1 MNHEWPISWP
11 STRSMKS
18 CCWTACP
25 RLGTAA
31 WCKWWHRSC
40 GWVPLMRSTASLDPR
55 TRSLQDPWSGQISQV
70 DVDQDAVVLRSVD
83 VYWVVES
90 VSTIGLVVL
99 LAVHVG
105 NYKRLLLTDG
115 QISVERSM
123 SLFGWIIRRSCQPE
137 MLGLLGIN
145 SPWTI
150 THGERDKLFGQI
162 STVPIFDV

>member
-1 MNHEWPISWP
+1 MNHEWPISLP

-55 TRSLQDPWSGQISQV
+55 TRSLQDPSVVGTDIASGCWPRCS
-70 DVDQDAVVLRSVD
+70 RSAQC
-83 VYWVVES
+83 
-90 VSTIGLVVL
+90 G
-99 LAVHVG
+99 
-105 NYKRLLLTDG
+105 RLLGSGKCFHHRTSRTTCCTCVTDG